1 MSWGYLTG
9 YNTVTSLTYRGVSY
23 TDGSTTGSEL
33 YRQGTYGLMFSSG
46 AGIGTTFAT
55 NVRISSVDTDV
66 DELIAEGVHVC
77 IAAGNRGHKID
88 LPGGTDYDNFVV
100 TDNISNSGIIYYHRG
115 SSPSSVNAI
124 NVGNI
129 DSSNTIDALDQ
140 KAISS
145 ETGPGVDIYAPGTNI
160 MSASSNT
167 NAFLAENYYLNAS
180 FKQVNI
186 SGTSMASP
194 QVAGMAA
201 LLLEINPGSSPSQI
215 KASLLSNAGNQIYTS
230 ESGSDWSNRRSL
242 YGGDTT
248 VLYNKFN
255 QDVST
260 TVSGEFINFIGIGV

>member
-1 MSWGYLTG
+1 
-9 YNTVTSLTYRGVSY
+9 
-23 TDGSTTGSEL
+23 
-33 YRQGTYGLMFSSG
+33 
-46 AGIGTTFAT
+46 
-55 NVRISSVDTDV
+55 
-66 DELIAEGVHVC
+66 
-77 IAAGNRGHKID
+77 
-88 LPGGTDYDNFVV
+88 
-100 TDNISNSGIIYYHRG
+100 
-115 SSPSSVNAI
+115 
-124 NVGNI
+124 
-129 DSSNTIDALDQ
+129 
-140 KAISS
+140 
-145 ETGPGVDIYAPGTNI
+145 
-160 MSASSNT
+160 MSACSNT
-167 NAFLAENYYLNAS
+167 NAFSAQNYYLNAS